1 MQVIE
6 LHASELLEF
15 FDGAN
20 SNHVAVVAEPHRNRR
35 TPETVT
41 REVPVAGAFEPLA
54 EASVLDVVRHPVH
67 GLVVF
72 DHPFLQSLGH
82 AVLAC
87 NRRVNLQEPSL
98 EGAVNQRN
106 AGTPA
111 VRVAMHNRVL
121 LEHAALFLEE
131 ADNFL
136 VGFLCAQALPHRDLV
151 GELAFGIERVE
162 KAEVEFS
169 TLLEVFFTEGR
180 SGMHGASTVFGTH
193 VVGGVN
199 LVVAGQL
206 VRRHECIGNAGKRF
220 VVLAHEFGTLASI
233 HDVRVLEVSGGT
245 ACGNPVLLA
254 ILFHQVVVHV
264 RAHNDAEVGVQCPRG
279 RRPHEDA
286 RVLELGFVRV
296 EREDERQGR
305 VLTVLIALVRFEVRK
320 RSRESRAVRLDAVAL
335 VDEALVEALLEH
347 PPHRFH
353 EVLVHGLVA
362 LVEVDPAAHAAHG
375 LLPFARVLEHLAAA
389 GFVELVDAELLDFG
403 NASETEFVLHERFNR
418 KAVAVPTE
426 TTRNLLA
433 LHGPVTR
440 NDVLDGTGKQ
450 VTVVRKARCKRRAIV
465 ESVRFS
471 FRTGVQRL
479 LERFILIPQ
488 AEHALFNIWE
498 RLVFVYLTKQSH
510 YSNLYK
516 FNARNLEKAEHSVKT
531 MIRNHLKFLT
541 KNVLILE
548 VNAPALRFAGQLRKP
563 TFNHLALI
571 FQAQMKKSAKNATER
586 PIAKAVKI
594 DRLLTPSLQ
603 NKFTNFAKNS
613 HTVRKLYII

>member
-1 MQVIE
+1 MAAGIRHRTGFKPAVEHFGRAAINLAVLFDGELVNKVLVQVVE
-6 LHASELLEF
+6 LHAGELLQF
-15 FDGAN
+15 FDAAHG
-20 SNHVAVVAEPHRNRR
+20 NHVAVVREPHRNRR

-41 REVPVAGAFEPLA
+41 GKVPVAGAFEPLA
-54 EASVLDVVRHPVH
+54 KASVLDVVRHPVH

-82 AVLAC
+82 AVLA
-87 NRRVNLQEPSL
+87 RDRGVNLQEPRL
-98 EGAVNQRN
+98 EGTVNQRN

-111 VRVAMHNRVL
+111 VRVAMDNHVL

-136 VGFLCAQALPHRDLV
+136 VGFLGAHALPHRDLV

-162 KAEVEFS
+162 KAEVEFC

-206 VRRHECIGNAGKRF
+206 VRRHECIGDTGKRF
-220 VVLAHEFGTLASI
+220 VVLAHEFRALAGI
-233 HDVRVLEVSGGT
+233 HDVRVLEVGGGT
-245 ACGNPVLLA
+245 ACGNPILLA
-254 ILFHQVVVHV
+254 ILFHKVVVHV
-264 RAHNDAEVGVQCPRG
+264 RAHNNAEVGIKCPRG

-286 RVLELGFVRV
+286 RVLELSFVRV
-296 EREDERQGR
+296 EREDERQRR
-305 VLTVLIALVRFEVRK
+305 VLTVLIALVGFEVRK
-320 RSRESRAVRLDAVAL
+320 RSGEGRAVRLDAVAL

-362 LVEVDPAAHAAHG
+362 LVEIDPAAHAAHG
-375 LLPFARVLEHLAAA
+375 LLPFAGVLEHLAAA
-389 GFVELVDAELLDFG
+389 GFVELIDTELLDFG
-403 NASETEFVLHERFNR
+403 NACETEFVLHEGFNR
-418 KAVAVPTE
+418 KTVAVPTE
-426 TTRNLLA
+426 TARNLLA

-440 NDVLDGTGKQ
+440 NDILDGTGKQ

-488 AEHALFNIWE
+488 AEHALFDLRE
-498 RLVFVYLTKQSH
+498 GLFFLYFTKH
-510 YSNLYK
+510 
-516 FNARNLEKAEHSVKT
+516 F
-531 MIRNHLKFLT
+531 
-541 KNVLILE
+541 
-548 VNAPALRFAGQLRKP
+548 
-563 TFNHLALI
+563 
-571 FQAQMKKSAKNATER
+571 
-586 PIAKAVKI
+586 
-594 DRLLTPSLQ
+594 
-603 NKFTNFAKNS
+603 
-613 HTVRKLYII
+613 